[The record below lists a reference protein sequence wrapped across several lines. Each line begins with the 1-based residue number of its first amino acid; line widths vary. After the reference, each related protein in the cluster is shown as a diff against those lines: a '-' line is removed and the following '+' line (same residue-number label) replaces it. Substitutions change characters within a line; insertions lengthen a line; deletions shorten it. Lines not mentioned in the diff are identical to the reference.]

1 MEKVTAATMNGRF
14 GAASRLSAID
24 DFKLEADISQMNVRG
39 LYCGCN
45 CRDAIMN
52 SGCIRRSG
60 AGPEL
65 REPANRQPCD
75 QSQNKPNQ
83 AAERKDGR
91 ILKAGL
97 FD

>member
-1 MEKVTAATMNGRF
+1 
-14 GAASRLSAID
+14 
-24 DFKLEADISQMNVRG
+24 MNVRG
-39 LYCGCN
+39 RYCDRSR
-45 CRDAIMN
+45 RDAIMT
-52 SGCIRRSG
+52 SGFTRGSG
-60 AGPEL
+60 AGPKL
-65 REPANRQPCD
+65 REPANHHPCD